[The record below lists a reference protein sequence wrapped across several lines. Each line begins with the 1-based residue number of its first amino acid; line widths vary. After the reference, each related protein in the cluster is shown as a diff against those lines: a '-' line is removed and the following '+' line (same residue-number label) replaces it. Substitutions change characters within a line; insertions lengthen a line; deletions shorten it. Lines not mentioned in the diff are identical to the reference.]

1 MSKIILLPQKRAKR
15 SLVASAG
22 DVAGG
27 RELAIG
33 LAALAAAAVLV
44 FVSVDMPKR
53 SHLHDLQDSNADLQK
68 DIQCKQKLLVGYPEM
83 QKAID
88 EASELTSSIMRLD
101 AARVVPANVLHEL
114 GEILTANHLPTMTEE
129 MARKTG
135 AGTDSDPNKRFDYAW
150 DPAHVWLTSFVD
162 QLDGSVKI
170 EGGAQTE
177 VDITQFSKRLAASAY
192 FTDIAPASE
201 TRERD
206 KDSGLGA
213 IKFTL
218 TGKEAY

>member
-1 MSKIILLPQKRAKR
+1 MIKINLLPQKRAKR

-44 FVSVDMPKR
+44 FVAVDMPKR

-68 DIQCKQKLLVGYPEM
+68 DIQGKQKQLVGYPEL

-88 EASELTSSIMRLD
+88 EAIERTSSIKRLD

-135 AGTDSDPNKRFDYAW
+135 TGTDSDPNKRFDYAW

-201 TRERD
+201 TRESD
-206 KDSGLGA
+206 KDSG
-213 IKFTL
+213 IDYFKFTI
-218 TGKEAY
+218 TGKVAY